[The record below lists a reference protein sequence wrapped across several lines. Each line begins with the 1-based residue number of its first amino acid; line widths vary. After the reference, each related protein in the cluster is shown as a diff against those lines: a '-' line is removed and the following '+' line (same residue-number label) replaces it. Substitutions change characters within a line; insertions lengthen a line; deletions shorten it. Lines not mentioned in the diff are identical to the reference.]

1 LRIRAIIVFG
11 AMVYG
16 QGDSEVLDRYA
27 GELMELSRQVGGDA
41 LAEAYAHMSFG
52 LLAML
57 RGDDFEVATEHLEE
71 ALPLFREAGE
81 EGMAAQTHVWLGTV
95 LLLEGDHEGA
105 RLRFEEGLTLG
116 RSLGDRLSICIA
128 LFNLAQLALAGGDY
142 EAASRWFAEGIAPSE
157 ELGDWGQV
165 AHILEGLGIVAGAR
179 GEAGRAA
186 RLLGAS
192 EALINAIGL
201 RGHTYYRPDRTL
213 YERVEAGARAKLGEE
228 AFEAALGEGRAM
240 PLERAI
246 EYALLEEHERKSP
259 TLVSVPEQQ
268 PPPVSERAERLTHR
282 EQEIALLVGRG
293 LTNRQIAQELSIS
306 ERTVENH
313 IGKILKKQGFSSRA
327 RIATWVAQR

>member
-1 LRIRAIIVFG
+1 
-11 AMVYG
+11 M
-16 QGDSEVLDRYA
+16 
-27 GELMELSRQVGGDA
+27 
-41 LAEAYAHMSFG
+41 
-52 LLAML
+52 
-57 RGDDFEVATEHLEE
+57 AT
-71 ALPLFREAGE
+71 
-81 EGMAAQTHVWLGTV
+81 QTHVWLGTV
-95 LLLEGDHEGA
+95 LLLEGNHEGA

-157 ELGDWGQV
+157 ELGDRGQV

-201 RGHTYYRPDRTL
+201 RGHTYYRPDRAL
-213 YERVEAGARAKLGEE
+213 YERVEAGARAKLGEA
-228 AFEAALGEGRAM
+228 AFEAALGEGRA
-240 PLERAI
+240 I
-246 EYALLEEHERKSP
+246 EYALLEEQERKSP
-259 TLVSVPEQQ
+259 TLVSVPEQK
-268 PPPVSERAERLTHR
+268 PPPAGARAERLTHR

-306 ERTVENH
+306 ERTVEKH
-313 IGKILKKQGFSSRA
+313 IGKILKKLGFSSRA
-327 RIATWVAQR
+327 RIAAWVAHR